1 MEEDLFWLVFFDGQ
15 RHDIA
20 PHRAETRQL
29 AVRHGMGH
37 GPDKKLPPV
46 ISGEVNLSVLQMLE
60 LAEVSTNWITGVEAA
75 GQMKGMSLGRGSRI
89 HGAFAVLLMAS
100 AVVVMLVM
108 AFRG

>member
-1 MEEDLFWLVFFDGQ
+1 MREASAF
-15 RHDIA
+15 A
-20 PHRAETRQL
+20 SAASHRGLEAG
-29 AVRHGMGH
+29 A
-37 GPDKKLPPV
+37 
-46 ISGEVNLSVLQMLE
+46 VLQMLE